1 MLNTMLS
8 SATRYTA
15 IYMELIENF
24 LSPLKQEIN
33 KKNALPL
40 KRKPPFDKAV
50 SFLTA
55 RTVA

>member
-1 MLNTMLS
+1 
-8 SATRYTA
+8 
-15 IYMELIENF
+15 MEFIEDVLF
-24 LSPLKQEIN
+24 PLKQEIN